1 MFWVNVSLPNTWV
14 IVTLTGL
21 LFLLS
26 RYVSPSVESL
36 EPPLLKPRV
45 PLVGHIISMF
55 SEGGGFYVRLFKERR
70 MPICTL
76 PMLNGKV
83 YIINSPDLI
92 QSALKNND
100 ISFDP
105 FLVEFSKAM
114 WGLSQNA
121 GDLISDKEYLKTG
134 LSIIQSTLMGEP
146 LHRLNLSALTRL
158 MTYLNPIR
166 PGEELDAPDAFI
178 WLRDILTDATAT
190 ALFGAK
196 NPLTVD
202 KAHLMWTFDKQSMF
216 VALGVPSFITK
227 KAINARREINNLL
240 RTYYESG
247 SELEDGVSDIIRDR
261 VKFLRSTGFTDDDLA
276 HMETLLPWVGVTN
289 TAPTLFWLF
298 VHVLTNPHYLSRVR
312 TEIEEIIIITN
323 GPDGKTATFDVRK
336 LEKCCPFLHACYQ
349 ESLRHYL
356 HSIGNR
362 RVMEDT
368 KVQDA
373 QGRSYLLKK
382 GFNIQ
387 WAPSVTHFI
396 NEIWGPDANTFKPE
410 RFLDV
415 SVQDEKKRRGSQLSF
430 GGGKHLCPGRK
441 FAFTEIL
448 GFVGVVA
455 LSFEAEGLSLPKSRD
470 PGVGVGP
477 RMPDWGG
484 FDPGFRLR
492 RREGWEDVTWVFQE

>member
-1 MFWVNVSLPNTWV
+1 MMFWDNVSVPNTWV

-26 RYVSPSVESL
+26 RYVSPSLESL

-166 PGEELDAPDAFI
+166 PGEELDAPDVFI

-240 RTYYESG
+240 LTYYESG

-323 GPDGKTATFDVRK
+323 GPDGKTATFDV
-336 LEKCCPFLHACYQ
+336 Q
-349 ESLRHYL
+349 
-356 HSIGNR
+356 
-362 RVMEDT
+362 DT
-368 KVQDA
+368 

-396 NEIWGPDANTFKPE
+396 DEIWGPDANTFKPE

>member
-1 MFWVNVSLPNTWV
+1 MSWDNFPLPNTWV
-14 IVTLTGL
+14 VVILSGL
-21 LFLLS
+21 LFLLG
-26 RYVSPSVESL
+26 RYVSPSVDSL
-36 EPPLLKPRV
+36 EPPLLKPRF

-158 MTYLNPIR
+158 MTYLNPIK
-166 PGEELDAPDAFI
+166 PGGALEAPDVFI

-190 ALFGAK
+190 ALFGVK
-196 NPLTVD
+196 NPLTVG
-202 KAHLMWTFDKQSMF
+202 KAHLMTFDKQSMF

-227 KAINARREINNLL
+227 KAINARREINSLL
-240 RTYYESG
+240 LTYYESG

-276 HMETLLPWVGVTN
+276 HMETLLPWVQTCVYRY
-289 TAPTLFWLF
+289 PPKFW
-298 VHVLTNPHYLSRVR
+298 PSYRYPDKWEKLSGYRYIQVD
-312 TEIEEIIIITN
+312 IH
-323 GPDGKTATFDVRK
+323 TAT
-336 LEKCCPFLHACYQ
+336 
-349 ESLRHYL
+349 
-356 HSIGNR
+356 
-362 RVMEDT
+362 
-368 KVQDA
+368 
-373 QGRSYLLKK
+373 
-382 GFNIQ
+382 
-387 WAPSVTHFI
+387 
-396 NEIWGPDANTFKPE
+396 
-410 RFLDV
+410 
-415 SVQDEKKRRGSQLSF
+415 
-430 GGGKHLCPGRK
+430 
-441 FAFTEIL
+441 
-448 GFVGVVA
+448 
-455 LSFEAEGLSLPKSRD
+455 
-470 PGVGVGP
+470 
-477 RMPDWGG
+477 
-484 FDPGFRLR
+484 
-492 RREGWEDVTWVFQE
+492 